1 MACISPNALRVRPS
15 LITIAISL
23 GAKQQAVIYKYENKE
38 FPHAADAKVVMY
50 ADETCG
56 DSNAAVGVKFRY
68 FPFLPSPSRSVSLQD
83 CKVNATDYT
92 SCSTGK
98 DVKGTFTMISNTA
111 AASMSVS
118 CEPPLADGESIDI
131 LTTTTQCMIAGMMDL
146 IALLKEAGS
155 EMIKGNTIDLKRVGM
170 LFFPFFHLLGDQLY
184 MGDDLAFDLV
194 DNTGCLAPTND
205 LLTLPA
211 NCMQSWVLGDL

>member
-1 MACISPNALRVRPS
+1 M
-15 LITIAISL
+15 
-23 GAKQQAVIYKYENKE
+23 IYKYENKE

-170 LFFPFFHLLGDQLY
+170 LIFPFFPSPRRSALHG
-184 MGDDLAFDLV
+184 
-194 DNTGCLAPTND
+194 
-205 LLTLPA
+205 
-211 NCMQSWVLGDL
+211 